1 MSEPA
6 PTAEALGAPV
16 KLTIDGREVEAREG
30 MTVLEAAKAA
40 GIEIPTLCFVE
51 GLPGYGSCRLCLV
64 EVKQGKWSKMVI
76 SCLYP
81 VEDGLTVETQNA
93 KVSKHRKIVLELL
106 AARWDRI
113 PKELVERYDVDVNRF
128 DKHTTYCVL
137 CGLCVRH
144 CTEVEGKN
152 VLGFVSRG
160 TERQVVLYPELA
172 VKHCPTCGGGD
183 MPCLNVCPTGVITSE
198 FAAAGLTLPDRLPV
212 AYPVCIKDD
221 DNLQDVAR
229 MVGDVQKK

>member
-1 MSEPA
+1 MTRSA
-6 PTAEALGAPV
+6 AEELGAPV
-16 KLTIDGREVEAREG
+16 QLTINGQAVSAREG

-40 GIEIPTLCFVE
+40 GVEIPTLCFVE

-64 EVKQGKWSKMVI
+64 EVKQGKWSKTVI

-81 VEDGLTVETQNA
+81 VEEGIAVETENERVA
-93 KVSKHRKIVLELL
+93 KHRKIVLELL

-113 PKELVERYDVDVNRF
+113 PRDLVERYGVDVDRF
-128 DKHTTYCVL
+128 EKHTTYCVL

-172 VKHCPTCGGGD
+172 VKHCPTCGGGE

-198 FAAAGLTLPDRLPV
+198 FAHAGLTVPDRLPR

-221 DNLQDVAR
+221 DNVAAVQR
-229 MVGDVQKK
+229 LVGDVRGR

>member
-1 MSEPA
+1 MTQSA
-6 PTAEALGAPV
+6 AEELGAPV
-16 KLTIDGREVEAREG
+16 KLTINGQAVEAREG
-30 MTVLEAAKAA
+30 QTVLEAAKGA

-64 EVKQGKWSKMVI
+64 EIKQGKWSKMVI

-81 VEDGLTVETQNA
+81 VEDGLAVETENER
-93 KVSKHRKIVLELL
+93 VSKHRKIVLELL
-106 AARWDRI
+106 AARWDKI
-113 PKELVERYDVDVNRF
+113 PQHLVDKYHVDLERF
-128 DKHTTYCVL
+128 EKHTTYCVL

-172 VKHCPTCGGGD
+172 VKHCPTCGGGE

-198 FAAAGLTLPDRLPV
+198 FAHAGLTLPERLPR

-221 DNLQDVAR
+221 DNVAAVQKL
-229 MVGDVQKK
+229 VGDVSKK

>member
-6 PTAEALGAPV
+6 QTNEVLGAPV
-16 KLTIDGREVEAREG
+16 KLTIDGQAVEAREG
-30 MTVLEAAKAA
+30 MSVLEAAKGA

-64 EVKQGKWSKMVI
+64 EIKQGKWSKMVI

-81 VEDGLTVETQNA
+81 VEDGLAVETENER
-93 KVSKHRKIVLELL
+93 VRKHRKIVLELL

-113 PKELVERYDVDVNRF
+113 PKDLVEKYGVDVNRF
-128 DKHTTYCVL
+128 EKHSTYCVL

-172 VKHCPTCGGGD
+172 VKHCPTCGGGE
-183 MPCLNVCPTGVITSE
+183 MPCLDVCPTGVITSE
-198 FAAAGLTLPDRLPV
+198 FAHAGLTLPDRLPR

-221 DNLQDVAR
+221 DNVAAVQKL
-229 MVGDVQKK
+229 VGDTGKK

>member
-1 MSEPA
+1 MSVA
-6 PTAEALGAPV
+6 QQNSEALGALLT
-16 KLTIDGREVEAREG
+16 LTIDGRAVEAREG
-30 MTVLEAAKAA
+30 MTVLEAARAA

-81 VEDGLTVETQNA
+81 VEAGIEVETENA

-113 PKELVERYDVDVNRF
+113 PQALIERYQVDVNRF

-144 CTEVEGKN
+144 CTEVESKN

-183 MPCLNVCPTGVITSE
+183 MPCLAVCPTGVITSE
-198 FAAAGLTLPDRLPV
+198 FAHAGLTLPDQLPR
-212 AYPVCIKDD
+212 AYPVAIKDD
-221 DNLQDVAR
+221 DNLVAVQKL
-229 MVGDVQKK
+229 VGDVGKK

>member
-6 PTAEALGAPV
+6 QTNEALGAPV
-16 KLTIDGREVEAREG
+16 KLTIDGRAVEAREG
-30 MTVLEAAKAA
+30 MSVLEAAKGA

-64 EVKQGKWSKMVI
+64 EIKQGKWSKMVI

-81 VEDGLTVETQNA
+81 VEDGLAVETENER
-93 KVSKHRKIVLELL
+93 VRKHRKIVLELL

-113 PKELVERYDVDVNRF
+113 PPDLVEKYGVDVNRF
-128 DKHTTYCVL
+128 EKHTTYCVL

-172 VKHCPTCGGGD
+172 VKHCPTCGGGE
-183 MPCLNVCPTGVITSE
+183 MPCLDVCPTGVITSE
-198 FAAAGLTLPDRLPV
+198 FAHAGLTLPDRLPR

-221 DNLQDVAR
+221 DNVAAVQKL
-229 MVGDVQKK
+229 VGDTGKK